1 MLTPKRLLVYENAYI
16 KRLRN
21 GEYLEEID
29 AEYLVLKRLTE
40 EDIELIHSRIF
51 NKNNRK

>member
-1 MLTPKRLLVYENAYI
+1 MKILIFGTGKLKNPAIFGLKQ
-16 KRLRN
+16 
-21 GEYLEEID
+21 EEID

-51 NKNNRK
+51 KNNRK